1 MRVVLLK
8 TAKRNI
14 KEIYEYIARDSIYYA
29 METTRKIRENI
40 LELKRSPYLGRYIL
54 EIEDKRYREL
64 LYKSYR
70 IVYMLSLNKNTIY
83 ILFVAHG
90 KRNFKSIFRSSMKE
104 IEELLS

>member
-8 TAKRNI
+8 TARRDI
-14 KEIYEYIARDSIYYA
+14 KEIYQYIARDSIHYA
-29 METTRKIRENI
+29 IETTKKIREYI
-40 LELKRSPYLGRYIL
+40 LELERSPYLGRYIP
-54 EIEDKRYREL
+54 EVEDKRYRER

-83 ILFVAHG
+83 ILFVVHG
-90 KRNFKSIFRSSMKE
+90 KRDFRTIFRSSLKD